1 MVFEYDWLYSDL
13 SENFKG
19 ITWKY
24 KIDELINKLF
34 NSLNEL
40 INKSGLTVRI
50 TNLSEE
56 LLETLKIVV
65 KIT

>member
-1 MVFEYDWLYSDL
+1 MVFKYDWLYNDL